1 MACRARPQVA
11 SFRCNVDTREIY
23 RTSQLLSYLTGSFT
37 AQQGDRGRSALPT
50 RREFISTGSCRT
62 GSPTKSSSP
71 KRSGLLDL
79 VLGKH
84 SGRHALE
91 RRYRDLGYQLD
102 DRQLQE
108 LYQEFIRLADRKR
121 EILDEDLL
129 ALVHESFHDAPEEYH
144 ITKLRVVCG
153 SVPAEAEVQM
163 TGPWAGERVARGSG
177 DGPIA
182 AAFSAIS
189 EILDRPVEV
198 MSLSLRSVTP
208 GRDSVGQVFLQARI
222 GGKTM
227 TGQGA
232 STDIVEA
239 SARALVH
246 SLNKERHAEVLEA
259 LAELLYIWGV

>member
-1 MACRARPQVA
+1 
-11 SFRCNVDTREIY
+11 
-23 RTSQLLSYLTGSFT
+23 
-37 AQQGDRGRSALPT
+37 
-50 RREFISTGSCRT
+50 
-62 GSPTKSSSP
+62 
-71 KRSGLLDL
+71 
-79 VLGKH
+79 
-84 SGRHALE
+84 
-91 RRYRDLGYQLD
+91 
-102 DRQLQE
+102 
-108 LYQEFIRLADRKR
+108 
-121 EILDEDLL
+121 
-129 ALVHESFHDAPEEYH
+129 VHESFHDAPEEYH

-259 LAELLYIWGV
+259 SSLNSVYLWGV